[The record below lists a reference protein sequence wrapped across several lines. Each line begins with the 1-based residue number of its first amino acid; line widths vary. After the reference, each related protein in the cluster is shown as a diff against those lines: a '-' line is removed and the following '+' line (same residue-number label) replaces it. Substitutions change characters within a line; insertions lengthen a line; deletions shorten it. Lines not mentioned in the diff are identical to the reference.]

1 VVVQRPILKATF
13 LGGIYLFAF
22 FVALLVTIA
31 GYLPVAVALLIPEQ
45 STGFSLY
52 QYDSAKNR
60 MQLYRTPEIPF
71 AQIDIDK
78 LHGRGVHR
86 LFLPEEDHHTFQ
98 DYLRENLR
106 NKIDDETRSPEERFQ
121 FLNEALRESLAES
134 FQSNSDDEIV
144 ARTQELAE
152 ISVELLKRDDT
163 SPHTICQLLN
173 HDFHTFTHSA
183 NVSYYCVMLADKLGF
198 ADDLQAI
205 GEGGLLH
212 DLGKL
217 DIDDGILTKPGRLN
231 DEEFTEIKLHPLIGF
246 RRLCRREDIS
256 FSQLMMVYQH
266 HENMN
271 GGGYPTGVASD
282 EIHEWARICTVV
294 DVYEA
299 LTSNR
304 PYRRGMT
311 PAEAFEIMDRLSD
324 KFDPEM
330 YQCWKQLM
338 TV

>member
-1 VVVQRPILKATF
+1 M
-13 LGGIYLFAF
+13 
-22 FVALLVTIA
+22 TIA

-52 QYDSAKNR
+52 QYDTEKNR
-60 MQLYRTPEIPF
+60 MQLYRTPETPF
-71 AQIDIDK
+71 GQIDIDK
-78 LHGRGVHR
+78 LQGRGVHR
-86 LFLPEEDHHTFQ
+86 LFLPEEDHQTFQ
-98 DYLRENLR
+98 DYLRENLHA
-106 NKIDDETRSPEERFQ
+106 KMADESRAPEERFQ

-134 FQSNSDDEIV
+134 FQSNNDDQIV
-144 ARTQELAE
+144 ARTKELAE
-152 ISVELLKRDDT
+152 ISTELLKRDDT
-163 SPHTICQLLN
+163 SPQTICQLLN

-198 ADDLQAI
+198 ENDLKAI

-217 DIDDGILTKPGRLN
+217 DIDDGILTKPGKLS
-231 DEEFTEIKLHPLIGF
+231 DEEFTEIKLHPLVGF
-246 RRLCRREDIS
+246 RRLCHREDIS
-256 FSQLMMVYQH
+256 FGQLMMVYQH

-282 EIHEWARICTVV
+282 EIHTWARICTVV

-304 PYRRGMT
+304 PYRHGMT
-311 PAEAFEIMDRLSD
+311 AAEAFEIMDRLSD
-324 KFDPEM
+324 KFDREI